1 MALEQRLNLRMSQ
14 RLIMTPS
21 LQQAIKL
28 LQLSK
33 LDLVN
38 EINQELESNP
48 VLEEGLETMAPQQLD
63 SQPTEQSK
71 NGENPLGERGTG
83 DEDDYEAFWRDY
95 LDKGYEPRGPVEITD
110 GPSFEATLTKQENLT
125 DHLTWQLE
133 MTPTDVLHREIAE
146 AIIGNLGDNGYLD
159 ASLDEIKGMGRPGSG
174 DGREAEGAAP
184 GTEPGYSLA
193 DVEKALALVQ
203 SFDPAGV
210 AARDLSECLTL
221 QLRHLGLRGTL
232 TEQIVRE
239 HMNLLQTHRY
249 QEIAAHLGCSLAEV
263 QHHLEII
270 RRLDPSPGLKYNSP
284 RSQYVTPDVYV
295 YKDDLGEYRVVLN
308 EDGLPRLRI
317 SQTYRRMIERGTQT
331 ADRDAREYV
340 KEKLRSA
347 VHLIKSLDERQR
359 TIMKV
364 AVSLVKH
371 QRDFLD
377 HGIESIRPLRLRDV
391 ADDIEMHESTVSR
404 VVRSKYMYTPRGIF
418 EMRYFFHASVPDD
431 RGGEVSALSVK
442 EKIKHIV
449 ETENGSN
456 PLSDAAIVRILEELH
471 GIKVARRTVAKYRGE
486 LRISSSTD
494 RRAPFA

>member
-1 MALEQRLNLRMSQ
+1 MNEFIFGWFLR
-14 RLIMTPS
+14 PHG
-21 LQQAIKL
+21 QQD
-28 LQLSK
+28 
-33 LDLVN
+33 DL
-38 EINQELESNP
+38 
-48 VLEEGLETMAPQQLD
+48 T
-63 SQPTEQSK
+63 
-71 NGENPLGERGTG
+71 
-83 DEDDYEAFWRDY
+83 
-95 LDKGYEPRGPVEITD
+95 
-110 GPSFEATLTKQENLT
+110 
-125 DHLTWQLE
+125 
-133 MTPTDVLHREIAE
+133 
-146 AIIGNLGDNGYLD
+146 IIGNLSDNGYLD
-159 ASLDEIKGMGRPGSG
+159 ASLDEIRGMGCSAGADQRGEE
-174 DGREAEGAAP
+174 EAAGAPAAE
-184 GTEPGYSLA
+184 TGYCLA
-193 DVEKALALVQ
+193 DVEKALRMVQ

-210 AARDLSECLTL
+210 AARDVAECLML
-221 QLRHLGLRGTL
+221 QLQHLGLGGGV
-232 TEQIVRE
+232 TEQIVRD
-239 HMNLLQTHRY
+239 HIDLLQSHKY
-249 QEIAAHLGCSLAEV
+249 QEIATRLGCSLEDV

-295 YKDDLGEYRVVLN
+295 IKDDQGEYRVVLN

-317 SQTYRRMIERGTQT
+317 SQTYRRMIERGNQT
-331 ADRDAREYV
+331 TDRDAREYV

-377 HGIESIRPLRLRDV
+377 HGIERIRPLRLRDV

-404 VVRSKYMYTPRGIF
+404 VVRSKYMYTHRGIF

-442 EKIKHIV
+442 EKIKQIV
-449 ETENGSN
+449 EAESGNN
-456 PLSDAAIVRILEELH
+456 PLSDAAIVKILGEVH

-486 LRISSSTD
+486 LRISPSTD